1 MVQKIRERS
10 KNLDDLAIAKIVE
23 ILDGWS
29 GKLTWD
35 SLISDVEL
43 KLKES
48 YTRQTLAKHARIKSA
63 YDLTKERLK
72 GSSMDNKITS
82 PEIQIL
88 LQKIEKLEAQN
99 TRLEQENQNL
109 LMQFTTWAYNAYAK
123 GITKDNLNQPLPP
136 IDRK

>member
-1 MVQKIRERS
+1 MAQKTRERS

-23 ILDGWS
+23 ILDGYS

-43 KLKES
+43 KLKEL
-48 YTRQTLAKHARIKSA
+48 YTRQTLSKHTRIKSA

-72 GSSMDNKITS
+72 DRSANNKVTS

-88 LQKIEKLEAQN
+88 LQKIEKLKAQN
-99 TRLEQENQNL
+99 ARLEKENNNL
-109 LMQFTTWAYNAYAK
+109 LMQFIIWSRNASAK
-123 GITKDNLNQPLPP
+123 GLTKDDLDLPLPN
-136 IDRK
+136 INRT